1 VVVVDAGEELP
12 ADPDGLLE
20 LEQLAARNT
29 IVDPTAIARND
40 QPHPENTARTLQ
52 PGAPQRPGQPVRR

>member
-1 VVVVDAGEELP
+1 VVDVDVGEELP

-29 IVDPTAIARND
+29 IDDPAAIARNHR
-40 QPHPENTARTLQ
+40 PHPENTARTLQ
-52 PGAPQRPGQPVRR
+52 PGAPRRPDHPVRR